1 MGRFQEHLYVVVY
14 DIRDDRRWRRVFR
27 TMKGFGDWVQLSVFQ
42 CRLTAV
48 RHAELVARLDGL
60 ILHGHDHVLVM
71 DMGPAT
77 GIAPRVTSLGLPYE
91 PPEKG
96 PVVL

>member
-1 MGRFQEHLYVVVY
+1 MVVY
-14 DIRDDRRWRRVFR
+14 DIRDDQRWRRVFR
-27 TMKGFGDWVQLSVFQ
+27 TMKGFGDWIQLSVFQ

-77 GIAPRVTSLGLPYE
+77 GIAPRVTSLGLPYD
-91 PPEKG
+91 PPERG